1 MSDPTWLPDVL
12 RAEGLTCDIYPGAFD
27 RGHGDF
33 GDIWGVVCHHTGS
46 FGETPRG
53 IAVLNKGGC
62 ASG

>member
-46 FGETPRG
+46 FSETPRG